1 MTIPAMVNPRL
12 THAQMIKMLE
22 AALAKAKDPVHQW
35 DGGNTSFLL
44 LLRVGDMTVKIVIE

>member
-1 MTIPAMVNPRL
+1 MTIPVMVNPRL

-22 AALAKAKDPVHQW
+22 AALAKAKEPVHQW
-35 DGGNTSFLL
+35 DGDNTSFLL